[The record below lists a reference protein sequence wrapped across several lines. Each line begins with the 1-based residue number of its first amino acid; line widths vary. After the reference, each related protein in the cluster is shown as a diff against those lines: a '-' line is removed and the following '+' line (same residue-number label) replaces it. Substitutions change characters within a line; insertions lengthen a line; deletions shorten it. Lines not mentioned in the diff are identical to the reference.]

1 MASPAENR
9 RGIVF
14 MLSAMLLFIGNDTL
28 MKLARET
35 YPVGQAIAVR
45 TIFAAATGLAM
56 VFLLGEGR
64 KLAMAFDRRVL
75 ARALVESA
83 VALSFIWSLGL
94 LPIANITA
102 IVMTS
107 PIIIVVL
114 AVLLGIERIGWRRGV
129 AILVAFAGV
138 IVVVR
143 PGPEGFSIAALVA
156 LASAVLVGVRDLLTR
171 SIGSQVPSTVIS
183 LTTTVVV
190 GVAALGLGL
199 FETWVP
205 VWRIET
211 IYLAL
216 AAVLVSIGSIF
227 IVAAFRDTDLGI
239 VSGFRYSVV
248 VYAVV
253 MGWLVWGEVPDGP
266 ALAGIA
272 LIVGSG
278 LYTMHRA
285 RVRPD
290 SNLKIAGGPPA

>member
-1 MASPAENR
+1 MASPAQNR

-138 IVVVR
+138 LVVVR

-190 GVAALGLGL
+190 GVVALGLGL

-211 IYLAL
+211 TYLAL

-227 IVAAFRDTDLGI
+227 IVAAFRDTDLGV

-248 VYAVV
+248 VFAVV

-278 LYTMHRA
+278 LYTMHRT

>member
-1 MASPAENR
+1 VASPAQNR

-138 IVVVR
+138 LVVVR

-190 GVAALGLGL
+190 GVVALGLGL

-211 IYLAL
+211 TYLAL

-227 IVAAFRDTDLGI
+227 IVAAFRDTDLGV

-248 VYAVV
+248 VFAVV

-278 LYTMHRA
+278 LYTMHRT

>member
-1 MASPAENR
+1 MASPAQNR

-138 IVVVR
+138 LVVVR

-190 GVAALGLGL
+190 GVVALGLGP

-211 IYLAL
+211 TYLAL

-227 IVAAFRDTDLGI
+227 IVSAFRDTDLGV

-248 VYAVV
+248 VFAVV

-278 LYTMHRA
+278 LYTMHRT

>member
-1 MASPAENR
+1 MASPAQNR

-138 IVVVR
+138 LVVVR

-190 GVAALGLGL
+190 GVVALGLGL

-211 IYLAL
+211 TYLAL

-227 IVAAFRDTDLGI
+227 IVSAFRDTDLGV

-248 VYAVV
+248 VFAVV

-278 LYTMHRA
+278 LYTMHRT